1 MVTCPNCGEE
11 NRKEAIYCRRC
22 GEKIQSNMYVK
33 SREPWGIVHIGILLI
48 SVIVLIISFGLI
60 MGGTSIRSIQELM
73 TDEEGFIIS
82 NTRLLEV
89 PSYGIVADEIDF
101 NIDPI
106 GWRFF
111 DRRGGFIKF
120 KIITESTTPDK
131 EIFLGVA
138 RQEDAFS
145 YIDSMEYHEIR
156 EINMGWDVLDDG
168 TSETTYTLHQGGPP
182 SAPPT
187 VHSWWIE
194 HGISAKPQTIIWE
207 PQAGSYYLV
216 MMNADGSPSVSARV
230 NLGVQMP
237 FFTGIGNVLIVMG
250 IFVGLIGVAMIIY
263 IIRTNRP

>member
-22 GEKIQSNMYVK
+22 GEKIQSNIYIK
-33 SREPWGIVHIGILLI
+33 SREPWGLFHIGILLI

-73 TDEEGFIIS
+73 TDKEGFIMS

-111 DRRGGFIKF
+111 DHRGGFIKF
-120 KIITESTTPDK
+120 KITTESTNHSK
-131 EIFLGVA
+131 EIFLGIA
-138 RQEDAFS
+138 RQEDTHD
-145 YIDSMEYHEIR
+145 YIDSMEYHEIKEMDMR
-156 EINMGWDVLDDG
+156 WDVLDGG
-168 TSETTYTLHQGGPP
+168 TFETSYTVHQGGPP
-182 SAPPT
+182 SVPPT
-187 VHSWWIE
+187 VHSFWIV
-194 HGISAKPQTIIWE
+194 HGISAEPQTIIWE

-216 MMNADGSPSVSARV
+216 IMNSDGSAGVSSRV
-230 NLGVQMP
+230 NIGVQMP
-237 FFTGIGNVLIVMG
+237 FFTGIGNVLIVIG